1 MSKIFA
7 VANHKG
13 GVGKTTSVASIGA
26 CLAKEGYKTLLLDLD
41 GQANLT
47 LLFLPQNEGEGDS
60 IYDSLVKGKKL
71 PIVNVSENLDVVPS
85 SLEMAGAEIA
95 MAQFIGRESV
105 LSRLLEEYKSS
116 YDYIIIDCPPSL
128 SIVTTNAFLASD
140 EILVPMTAELLP
152 LKGMKMLEEFI
163 SSLSVVKRGMKI
175 SGIFITRYNNR
186 NLNKAVEDAIK
197 AQYGDIAFETR
208 IRENIALAECA
219 GNPGGIFEYDP
230 ESNGAKDYADL
241 TREIVEKFG
250 K

>member
-7 VANHKG
+7 IANHKG

-26 CLAKEGYKTLLLDLD
+26 CLARNGKKTLLIDLD

-47 LLFLPQNEGEGDS
+47 LLFLPQYDGEGDS
-60 IYDSLVKGKKL
+60 IYDSLVDGAKL
-71 PIVNVSENLDVVPS
+71 PIVTVGENLDIVPS

-95 MAQFIGRESV
+95 MAQKVYREGI
-105 LSRLLEEYKSS
+105 LDRLLEDYKDN
-116 YDYIIIDCPPSL
+116 YDFIIIDCPPSL

-140 EILVPMTAELLP
+140 EVLVPMTAELLP

-163 SSLSVVKRGMKI
+163 DSLKLVKKSLKI
-175 SGIFITRYNNR
+175 SGIFITRFNNR

-197 AQYGDIAFETR
+197 AQYGDIAFKTR

-219 GNPGGIFEYDP
+219 GNAGGIFDYDP

-241 TREIVEKFG
+241 TSEIIERFIK
-250 K
+250 